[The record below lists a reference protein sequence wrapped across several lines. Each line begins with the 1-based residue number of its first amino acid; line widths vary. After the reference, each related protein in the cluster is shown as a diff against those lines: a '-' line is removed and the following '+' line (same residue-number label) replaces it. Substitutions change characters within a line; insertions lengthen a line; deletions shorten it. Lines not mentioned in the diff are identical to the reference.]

1 MDPFTFEG
9 DWSGQLIATA
19 IHAGHDLRP
28 EIAERLVLDEA
39 TRLREE
45 DPFTDLLGAR
55 APARVVVNRSRFETD
70 LNRIR
75 EKAVYKNP
83 ADAWGLE
90 LWDEYP
96 LPEDVIGRSLEVYDS
111 FFEALGERLDEVA
124 ARGPFIVLDV
134 HSYNFRREGPRQP
147 DEPVMENP
155 EINLGTGSLNMDLFG
170 DVDAA
175 FRLAMAAQH
184 FDVRENVKFKGQN
197 LAWWVHERYPRTGCV
212 LALEF
217 KKEFMDEWTG
227 EPDRERIDFLADGL
241 ARCFEPMLGAL
252 PK

>member
-1 MDPFTFEG
+1 MEPFTFEG

-28 EIAERLVLDEA
+28 EVEQRLALDEA

-45 DPFTDLLGAR
+45 DPFTDLLGSY
-55 APARVVVNRSRFETD
+55 APARVVVNRSRFEAD
-70 LNRIR
+70 LNRVR

-96 LPEDVIGRSLEVYDS
+96 LPDEVIAGSLAYYDS
-111 FFEALGERLDEVA
+111 FFDALAERLDDVA
-124 ARGPFIVLDV
+124 ARGPFIVFDV

-155 EINLGTGSLNMDLFG
+155 EINLGTGSMDMDRWG

-175 FRLAMAAQH
+175 FRLALAAQH
-184 FDVRENVKFKGQN
+184 FDIRENVKFEGQN
-197 LAWWVHERYPRTGCV
+197 LSWWVHERYPETGCV

-227 EPDRERIDFLADGL
+227 EPDHGRIEFLAEGL
-241 ARCFEPMLGAL
+241 SHCFDPLLEAL

>member
-1 MDPFTFEG
+1 MEPFTFEG

-28 EIAERLVLDEA
+28 EVAQRLVLDEA

-45 DPFTDLLGAR
+45 DPFTDLLGR
-55 APARVVVNRSRFETD
+55 HAPARVVVNRSRFEAD
-70 LNRIR
+70 LNRVR
-75 EKAVYKNP
+75 DKAVYKNP

-90 LWDEYP
+90 LWDSYP
-96 LPEDVIGRSLEVYDS
+96 LPDEVVAGSLAYYDS
-111 FFEALGERLDEVA
+111 FFDALGERLDEVA
-124 ARGPFIVLDV
+124 ARGPFILLDV

-155 EINLGTGSLNMDLFG
+155 EVNLGTGSVDMDRWG

-184 FDVRENVKFKGQN
+184 FDIRENVKFEGQN
-197 LAWWVHERYPRTGCV
+197 LAWWVHERYPDTGCV

-227 EPDRERIDFLADGL
+227 EPDPERIEFLAEGL
-241 ARCFEPMLGAL
+241 ARCFEPILEAL